1 MQNSPKR
8 RSLFKSK
15 VLWISIGLLILFAYI
30 IARML
35 VPELLDKKLNR
46 VTTPAPYF
54 ASEKAR
60 SLYNSLEFVS
70 DLHSDVLLWDRDIN
84 QQHQHGHQDIPRMI
98 QANVAL
104 QAFTIVNKVP
114 WGLNFD
120 QNSGD
125 SDQLSIPFILQGRP
139 IKSWFSLPQRVLA
152 QSQDLK
158 DFSRESK
165 GKLVVI
171 KNQQGFKRYIE
182 SRKTNKDVTAA
193 FLGIEGAQALEG
205 KLSNLDLFYQA
216 GVRMIGLTHFFDNEV
231 GGSAHGVKKLG
242 LTEFGRALI
251 PEMEKKGIFVDLSHA
266 SPKLIDDTLAI
277 ANKPILISHTGVK
290 GTCNNVRNL
299 SDQHLKQI
307 AATGGLVGIAMFEK
321 AICGNTAKAI
331 AESITYTVELIG
343 PKHVALGSDF
353 DGAIEAVF
361 DVTGLVQIVDELLIL
376 GMDEDDIKLVMGEN
390 VKRILLEY
398 LPVE

>member
-1 MQNSPKR
+1 MQNTNKSR
-8 RSLFKSK
+8 FFLKSK
-15 VLWISIGLLILFAYI
+15 KFWITFSLLMLVAFIM
-30 IARML
+30 ARIL

-46 VTTPAPYF
+46 VSSPAPYL

-60 SLYNSLEFVS
+60 VLYNSLEFVS

-84 QQHQHGHQDIPRMI
+84 RQHQHGHQDVPRMI

-120 QNSGD
+120 KNSGD
-125 SDQLSIPFILQGRP
+125 SDQLTIPFILQGRP
-139 IKSWFSLPQRVLA
+139 INSWFSLPQRVIA
-152 QSQDLK
+152 QSQGLDR
-158 DFSRESK
+158 FSQESN
-165 GKLVVI
+165 GKLIVI
-171 KNQQGFKRYIE
+171 KNQQGFKQYIE
-182 SRKTNKDVTAA
+182 ARKNNKNMTAA

-205 KLSNLDLFYQA
+205 KLSNLDLVYQA

-231 GGSAHGVKKLG
+231 GGSAHGVEKLG
-242 LTEFGRALI
+242 LTDFGRALI
-251 PEMEKKGIFVDLSHA
+251 PAMEQKGIFVDLSHA

-277 ANKPILISHTGVK
+277 ATRPILISHTGVK

-299 SDQHLKQI
+299 SDNHLHQI
-307 AATGGLVGIAMFEK
+307 AKTGGLVGIAMFDK

-331 AESITYTVELIG
+331 AESILYTANLIG
-343 PKHVALGSDF
+343 ANHVALGSDF

-361 DVTGLVQIVDELLIL
+361 DVTGLVQIVDELLKL
-376 GMDEDDIKLVMGEN
+376 GMEEEDIKLVMGEN
-390 VKRILLEY
+390 VKRVLLEY

>member
-1 MQNSPKR
+1 MQNTSKSR
-8 RSLFKSK
+8 FFLKSK
-15 VLWISIGLLILFAYI
+15 KFWVSFGLLILFAFI
-30 IARML
+30 MARIL

-46 VTTPAPYF
+46 VSSPAPYL

-60 SLYNSLEFVS
+60 TLYNSLEFVS

-84 QQHQHGHQDIPRMI
+84 QQHQHGHQDVPRMI

-125 SDQLSIPFILQGRP
+125 SDQLTIPFILQGRP
-139 IKSWFSLPQRVLA
+139 INSWFSLPQRVIA
-152 QSQDLK
+152 QSQGLER
-158 DFSRESK
+158 FSQDSN
-165 GKLVVI
+165 GKLIVI
-171 KNQQGFKRYIE
+171 KNQQGFKHYIE
-182 SRKTNKDVTAA
+182 SRKNNKNMTAA

-205 KLSNLDLFYQA
+205 KLSNLDLVYQA

-231 GGSAHGVKKLG
+231 GGSAHGVDKFG
-242 LTEFGRALI
+242 LTDFGRALI
-251 PEMEKKGIFVDLSHA
+251 PAMEQKGIFVDLSHA

-277 ANKPILISHTGVK
+277 ATRPILISHTGVK

-299 SDQHLKQI
+299 SDNHLRQI
-307 AATGGLVGIAMFEK
+307 AATGGLVGIAMFDK

-331 AESITYTVELIG
+331 AESILYTANLIG
-343 PKHVALGSDF
+343 ANHVALGSDF

-361 DVTGLVQIVDELLIL
+361 DVTGLVQIVDELLKL
-376 GMDEDDIKLVMGEN
+376 GMQEEDIKLVMGEN
-390 VKRILLEY
+390 VKRVLLEY